1 MRLLRHP
8 ERWCVPSVLLVM
20 LPEAAAAFPQFAW
33 LQATPRAKPV
43 VDGEHI
49 DLHSPCLCY
58 KTVSLF
64 FDQISGLVRSRFL
77 QSECMRKD
85 DMCVNAFA
93 SIGFLAMLAT
103 FAVRAQRSNTSTVP
117 SSAWNDNSLITV
129 QKHGGDPTRPGDVRI
144 DFYGHD
150 AFKITSPAGLTV
162 LTDPWG
168 NDPTGYPKWFLTDF
182 PAIQVDIVLS
192 THAHFDH
199 DAVERP
205 NGLVVLE
212 RLVGQFRL
220 GDIEVVGLADKHKCE
235 STPDGASTD
244 SRAETCPPNNV
255 IGLDNAIQIIETG
268 GLRIAIWGDNRA
280 VPDPSLDHYL
290 MNVDVLILP
299 VETVLTREE
308 VDAVLRK
315 YDPKAIIPAHYFLK
329 GLTTDVSGLESADGW
344 VHDNEKAHP
353 ADVSRLDSAEL
364 KLSAVRL
371 KGAHHRVYYFG
382 DHFENK

>member
-1 MRLLRHP
+1 MD
-8 ERWCVPSVLLVM
+8 
-20 LPEAAAAFPQFAW
+20 AA
-33 LQATPRAKPV
+33 
-43 VDGEHI
+43 
-49 DLHSPCLCY
+49 
-58 KTVSLF
+58 
-64 FDQISGLVRSRFL
+64 
-77 QSECMRKD
+77 RKD
-85 DMCVNAFA
+85 DMCVKAFA
-93 SIGFLAMLAT
+93 SIAFLAMLVN
-103 FAVRAQRSNTSTVP
+103 FEVRAQQSDTSTVP
-117 SSAWNDNSLITV
+117 SPAWNDNSLMTV

-144 DFYGHD
+144 EFYGHD

-162 LTDPWG
+162 LTDPWR
-168 NDPTGYPKWFLTDF
+168 NDPTGLYPKWFLADF
-182 PAIQVDIVLS
+182 PAIRVDIVLS

-220 GDIEVVGLADKHKCE
+220 GDLEIMGLADKHKCQPA
-235 STPDGASTD
+235 PDGTSTD

-255 IGLDNAIQIIETG
+255 IGFDNAIQIIETG

-290 MNVDVLILP
+290 RSVDVLILP
-299 VETVLTREE
+299 IETILTRDE
-308 VDAVLRK
+308 VDAILRK

-329 GLTTDVSGLESADGW
+329 GLMTDVSGLESADAW
-344 VHDNEKAHP
+344 VHDQERAHP
-353 ADVSRLDSAEL
+353 ADVTRLDSAVL

-371 KGAHHRVYYFG
+371 KGALNRVYYFG